1 MDCGGKEQ
9 QVSPGAS
16 GNLAVTSISPSS
28 LLRPLRGLPA
38 GNTEKVRVLRDN
50 ICNSHP
56 VLITRRVRCSLSS
69 GSCEEQTP
77 RIHTRSQL
85 DLTRTH
91 SASFSVP
98 SDSPPGFPLKPA
110 HLSRRATGFD
120 MVYDEVNNKLETSR
134 YRTQAD
140 SWGSSREGAGKVGG
154 IPGWSLGA

>member
-38 GNTEKVRVLRDN
+38 ENTEKVRVLRDN

-110 HLSRRATGFD
+110 HLSLVSKGDQKKRP
-120 MVYDEVNNKLETSR
+120 LEARLTPLNLPSHGPMQLICFHFTH
-134 YRTQAD
+134 YY
-140 SWGSSREGAGKVGG
+140 S
-154 IPGWSLGA
+154 P